1 MNNDMET
8 LRLRARTVIYKSS
21 NFKKVYGN
29 IMLNNTHLKAK
40 PKYITK
46 TQTDIN
52 FAKNSPERFNDAK
65 PVLCNDNYGQNSTF

>member
-1 MNNDMET
+1 
-8 LRLRARTVIYKSS
+8 
-21 NFKKVYGN
+21 
-29 IMLNNTHLKAK
+29 MLNKTHLKAK